1 MKYPSGMSDSEHAER
16 ARHAASRADLERL
29 LERAETQARIFDIT
43 LSSITDFVYI
53 FDLDGRFR
61 YVNKALLDLWGLTLD
76 QVVGKNFQELKY
88 PEPLASRLQ
97 RQIQQVIDTGK
108 GLSDE
113 APYTSPTGASGYYE
127 YIFRPVFAPDGSVE
141 VVAGSTRDV
150 SARKRTEDALRS
162 RTAQFE
168 SLFSDVPLGV
178 YLVDADFRVREVNPR
193 ARPVFANIPDPIGR
207 DFDEVIHL
215 LRPKPYADEVVRLVR
230 RTLETGEPHI
240 TPERMEERRDLQ
252 KTEIYEWQIH
262 RIPLPD
268 GRNGVV
274 CYFREVSSQVYARR
288 ALEAADRQKDE
299 FLAMLAHELRNP
311 LAPIRNSSEL
321 LARSLPKDSGAQG
334 AIDVIQR
341 QVVYLTRLVDDLL
354 DVSRISQGRIEL
366 KLQTLELATVIAQAV
381 ETVAP
386 LLRERRHNL
395 QITSHHQPLH
405 VRTAIPRGSCSAS
418 RTFWRTRPS
427 TPTRADRFR
436 CRPVP
441 RQRRRSSRS
450 PTTGSESPMS

>member
-1 MKYPSGMSDSEHAER
+1 MSDSEHAER

-268 GRNGVV
+268 
-274 CYFREVSSQVYARR
+274 A
-288 ALEAADRQKDE
+288 
-299 FLAMLAHELRNP
+299 
-311 LAPIRNSSEL
+311 
-321 LARSLPKDSGAQG
+321 
-334 AIDVIQR
+334 
-341 QVVYLTRLVDDLL
+341 
-354 DVSRISQGRIEL
+354 
-366 KLQTLELATVIAQAV
+366 
-381 ETVAP
+381 
-386 LLRERRHNL
+386 
-395 QITSHHQPLH
+395 
-405 VRTAIPRGSCSAS
+405 RTAWSAISATSRCTCTRAGSSRRRIGRRTSSSRCSRTSSGTRWRRSATPPSCSRAACRRTAGRRGPSAS
-418 RTFWRTRPS
+418 
-427 TPTRADRFR
+427 
-436 CRPVP
+436 
-441 RQRRRSSRS
+441 SSARLF
-450 PTTGSESPMS
+450 T